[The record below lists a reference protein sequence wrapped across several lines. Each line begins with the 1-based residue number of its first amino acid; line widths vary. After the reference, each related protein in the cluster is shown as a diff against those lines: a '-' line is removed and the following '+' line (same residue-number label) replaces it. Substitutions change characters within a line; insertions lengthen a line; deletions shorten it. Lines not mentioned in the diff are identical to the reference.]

1 MEKSEKKTEFR
12 CKGCG
17 KLLAMTDGNADI
29 VCPRCGGLN
38 KLNVETKNIVF
49 ISRKTR
55 NRTTSS
61 GMRFS

>member
-1 MEKSEKKTEFR
+1 MEKNKMEFR

-17 KLLAMTDGNADI
+17 KLLAKTDGNSDI
-29 VCPRCGGLN
+29 VCSRCGGMN
-38 KLNVETKNIVF
+38 KLKIKTGSITF
-49 ISRKTR
+49 ISRKMR